1 MGEQGGVRRQK
12 QGCKEKTKID
22 ERWQI
27 KKTNGQRVWKDGE
40 ANKAEKK
47 GERRKEEGRKTYV
60 CCVVIFRK
68 LTSIHLNTN
77 KTENTNT
84 FNSKIKKI

>member
-1 MGEQGGVRRQK
+1 MWE
-12 QGCKEKTKID
+12 
-22 ERWQI
+22 
-27 KKTNGQRVWKDGE
+27 DGE

-47 GERRKEEGRKTYV
+47 GERCKEEGRKTYV

-68 LTSIHLNTN
+68 LTSIRLNTN

-84 FNSKIKKI
+84 FN

>member
-1 MGEQGGVRRQK
+1 MDNVCGKMERQ
-12 QGCKEKTKID
+12 I
-22 ERWQI
+22 
-27 KKTNGQRVWKDGE
+27 
-40 ANKAEKK
+40 KK